1 MDVSMIG
8 DIVELML
15 EAHASGYNGY
25 KSAFVNLCRTNNE
38 LLYCDYCMNCQNC
51 FGCAGLQNQSYC
63 ILNKQY
69 TKDEYEKL
77 VPQII
82 EKMKAD

>member
-8 DIVELML
+8 DVVDMML

-25 KSAFVNLCRTNNE
+25 KSAFVNLCRTNSE

-51 FGCAGLQNQSYC
+51 FGCAGLKNQQYC

-69 TKDEYEKL
+69 TKEEYEKL

-82 EKMKAD
+82 EKMISD